1 MLYLTGADN
10 APVRDAAKS
19 YPIGV
24 LCRPGNAVHRNVG
37 EYQAWGADNGC
48 FSPSGKVFDADR
60 WWAWLSDLDPTGG
73 CLFAVAPDVVGDAVA
88 TLERSF
94 PWLARIRELGFPAA
108 FVAQDGIENTVIPWS
123 SFDVLFIG
131 GSTEFKLGRV
141 AKRLTRRAHNRGK
154 LVHMGRVN
162 SKIRFD
168 IADSWGCDSVD
179 GTFLAFGPTV
189 NLPRLLSW
197 FPSEVAA

>member
-10 APVRDAAKS
+10 APVREAALT

-37 EYQAWGADNGC
+37 AYQAWAADNGC
-48 FSPSGKVFDADR
+48 FSPSGKAFDPDR
-60 WWAWLSDLDPTGG
+60 WWTWLSSLDPTGA
-73 CLFAVAPDVVGDAVA
+73 LFAVAPDVVGDAAA
-88 TLERSF
+88 TLERSL

-108 FVAQDGIENTVIPWS
+108 FVAQDGIGDTVIPWS
-123 SFDVLFIG
+123 MFDVLFIG
-131 GSTEFKLGRV
+131 GSTEFKLSNR
-141 AKRLTRRAHNRGK
+141 ARRLTIKAHNRRK

-162 SKIRFD
+162 SKRRFD
-168 IADSWGCDSVD
+168 IARSWGVDSVD
-179 GTFLAFGPTV
+179 GTFLAFGPDI

-197 FPSEVAA
+197 FPTEVAA

>member
-10 APVRDAAKS
+10 APVRKAAQT

-24 LCRPGNAVHRNVG
+24 LCRPGNAVHRNVSA
-37 EYQAWGADNGC
+37 YKAWAADNGC
-48 FSPSGKVFDADR
+48 FSPSGKPFDAGR
-60 WWAWLSDLDPTGG
+60 WFTWLSALDPAGA
-73 CLFAVAPDVVGDAVA
+73 LFAVAPDVVGDAVS
-88 TLERSF
+88 TLERST
-94 PWLARIRELGFPAA
+94 PWLARIRKLGFPVA
-108 FVAQDGIENTVIPWS
+108 FVAQDGIQNTVIPWS

-131 GSTEFKLGRV
+131 GSTAFKLSNR
-141 AKRLTRRAHNRGK
+141 ARHLTIKAHNRRK

-162 SKIRFD
+162 SKVRFD

-179 GTFLAFGPTV
+179 GTFLAFGPDI

-197 FPSEVAA
+197 FPKEVAA